1 MSHHWKRP
9 RVRLA
14 RGVGNAGQ
22 VARASNVAH
31 APTRGPALRRAEVVQ
46 LFGLAALMLLLV
58 VGVYWRTV
66 RDLLHPPP
74 AAQAGARALATV
86 AARAEPVSVTVF
98 KDPACR
104 CCSRWVTHLERAGF
118 RVAVAEPGNRE
129 MMRRA
134 AGIGDSLASCHTAV
148 VGDYVVEGHVPP
160 GEIARLVVE
169 RPAIGGLTVP
179 GMPAGS
185 PGMESSVRARYAVHA
200 VTRQGVV
207 TTFAEH

>member
-14 RGVGNAGQ
+14 RGVGNAGG
-22 VARASNVAH
+22 AGKASSAAQ
-31 APTRGPALRRAEVVQ
+31 APTRRRALRRADVLQ
-46 LFGLAALMLLLV
+46 LLGLATLMLLLV

-66 RDLLHPPP
+66 RDLLRPSP
-74 AAQAGARALATV
+74 AEEAGATALATV
-86 AARAEPVSVTVF
+86 AARSEPVSVTVF

-104 CCSRWVTHLERAGF
+104 CCSGWVTHLERAGF
-118 RVAVAEPGNRE
+118 RVSVAEPGNRE

-160 GEIARLVVE
+160 GEIARLVIE

-185 PGMESSVRARYAVHA
+185 PGMESSVRARYTVRA

>member
-9 RVRLA
+9 RVRIA
-14 RGVGNAGQ
+14 RGAGRTGG
-22 VARASNVAH
+22 AGRASSAAQ
-31 APTRGPALRRAEVVQ
+31 APTRRRPLRRADVLQ
-46 LFGLAALMLLLV
+46 LLGLATLVLLLV

-74 AAQAGARALATV
+74 AEQAAATALATV
-86 AARAEPVSVTVF
+86 AARSEPVSVTVF

-104 CCSRWVTHLERAGF
+104 CCSGWVTHLERAGF
-118 RVAVAEPGNRE
+118 RVSVAEPGNRE
-129 MMRRA
+129 MIRRA

-160 GEIARLVVE
+160 GEIARLVLE
-169 RPAIGGLTVP
+169 HPAIGGLAVP

-185 PGMESSVRARYAVHA
+185 PGMESTVRARYTVRA
-200 VTRQGVV
+200 VTRQGAV
-207 TTFAEH
+207 TTFAQH